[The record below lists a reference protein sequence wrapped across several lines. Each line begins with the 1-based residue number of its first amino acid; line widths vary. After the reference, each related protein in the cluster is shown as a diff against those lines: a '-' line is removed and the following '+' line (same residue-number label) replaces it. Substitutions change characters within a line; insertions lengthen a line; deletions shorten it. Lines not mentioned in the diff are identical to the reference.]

1 MTISG
6 APREPAAPIAH
17 ALTRR
22 GRAEPRTGRGRA
34 EPRTGRGRENRLRSG
49 RYCSRMAASSRAFIL
64 RHTRLRPVPG
74 LEEICDPARVAGTR
88 YDANQMRA
96 LDSEKLDSEK

>member
-17 ALTRR
+17 ALTR
-22 GRAEPRTGRGRA
+22 RGRA

-74 LEEICDPARVAGTR
+74 LEEIRLHLADDALPLWHAVQIETGDPDT
-88 YDANQMRA
+88 A
-96 LDSEKLDSEK
+96 LPYLSLIHI